1 MREHHQQAN
10 QIKMKLDKQSTCLK
24 LSMYAVHTVV
34 TVAEQIIQDL
44 RGKTLRKVDPSDNPL
59 AYLDKADSS

>member
-10 QIKMKLDKQSTCLK
+10 QIKMKLDKQK
-24 LSMYAVHTVV
+24 
-34 TVAEQIIQDL
+34 QIIQDL